1 MAEHQGFDWAIME
14 NKIKIEGRSSEWGG
28 YNLTMLR
35 HGNGAWCKS
44 LGNVR
49 CGKWKWVKNQ
59 EAVCCKKGSGLHLLC
74 CSLHGS
80 PNYRGPE
87 TSTWL
92 QRLTH

>member
-59 EAVCCKKGSGLHLLC
+59 EAAQSVTKQEMVFIYCAAAYMALLITEVLKLLPGS
-74 CSLHGS
+74 
-80 PNYRGPE
+80 RG
-87 TSTWL
+87 
-92 QRLTH
+92 